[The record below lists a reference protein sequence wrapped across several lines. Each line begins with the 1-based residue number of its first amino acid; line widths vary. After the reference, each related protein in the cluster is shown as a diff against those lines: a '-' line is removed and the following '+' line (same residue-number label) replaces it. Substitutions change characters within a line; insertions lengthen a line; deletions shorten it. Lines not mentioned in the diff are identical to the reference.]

1 MRIAYSED
9 QIKLRDELRSYFAD
23 LITPEIREQLGALEG
38 GSLYKDLIK
47 QMGGDGWLGVGWPT
61 EYGGLGKTWVEQQ
74 IWFDEARRA
83 GAPIPFVTINTVGP
97 ALMQLGTE
105 KQKNR
110 FLPGILRGDIH
121 FAIGYT
127 EPEAGT
133 DLASLTT
140 SAVLEGDHYVVNGTK
155 SFTSS
160 ADDADYIW
168 LACRTDPEA
177 PKHKGISILIVDTRA
192 EGYSTSPIY
201 IINGGH
207 TYMTYYENV
216 RVPVDMVVGEVNL
229 GWKLIT
235 LQLNHERVGLAAFS
249 NGAIRV
255 LDDVIEWSKATE
267 DAPGRRVADNAW
279 VQAALGQA
287 YSLLEAMKV
296 TNWKMAWSLEAGDPD
311 PAQSSAAKIL
321 GTECVIEVFRLL
333 LEILGSAGT
342 LKKGS
347 PGAILQGH
355 IEHEVRLATINTFG
369 GGVNEVQRELVA
381 VLGLRMPR
389 APR

>member
-9 QIKLRDELRSYFAD
+9 QVKLRDELRSYFAD
-23 LITPEIREQLGALEG
+23 LITPEIRERLGALEG
-38 GSLYKDLIK
+38 GALYKDVIK
-47 QMGGDGWLGVGWPT
+47 QMGGDGWLGVGWPE

-105 KQKNR
+105 EQKNR
-110 FLPGILRGDIH
+110 FLPGILTGDIH

-127 EPEAGT
+127 EPDAGT

-140 SAVLEGDHYVVNGTK
+140 SAVLDGDHYVVNGTK
-155 SFTSS
+155 SFTSG
-160 ADDADYIW
+160 AEDANYVW
-168 LACRTDPEA
+168 LACRTDPDV
-177 PKHKGISILIVDTRA
+177 PKHKGISILIVDTQS
-192 EGYSTSPIY
+192 EGYSTSPIH

-216 RVPVDMVVGEVNL
+216 LVPVDMVVGEVNL

-279 VQAALGQA
+279 VQSALGQA

-296 TNWKMAWSLEAGDPD
+296 TNWKMAWTLETQDPD

-347 PGAILQGH
+347 PGAVLQGY

-381 VLGLRMPR
+381 TLGLHMPR